1 VRDGGAGAG
10 ESGGVFDSVFGPDL
24 MALLTRE
31 VLRERAGAL
40 IAESCAW
47 AVGLSDQPH
56 HLRLRGRVVPTG
68 LTIGARAATGQLLS
82 GEEDGRLELGDARPG
97 SFQDVLNTVTAD
109 GTLIAE
115 HFDRE
120 VVEPF
125 VLDTCVQAAER
136 ARDTRA
142 AAWTELLDELGE
154 DGSDLV
160 EVVRAGEWEAPLR
173 IDAEHLVLAALGPVP
188 LVEVEAEG
196 LPLSLVRAAEAVT
209 RAAAPPPAAPLD
221 AARPDELAGA
231 LFLAEAALA
240 GSGLTVPVPLHQADR
255 LLDVLLAEGLLPEE
269 VPALLPHLAVEPRT
283 AAEVRATLAALGAGG
298 IG

>member
-1 VRDGGAGAG
+1 
-10 ESGGVFDSVFGPDL
+10 VFDSDFGPDL

-31 VLRERAGAL
+31 VLRERAAAL
-40 IAESCAW
+40 IAEACAW

-97 SFQDVLNTVTAD
+97 SFQDVLNAVTAD

-120 VVEPF
+120 VIDPF
-125 VLDTCVQAAER
+125 VLDTCLLAAER
-136 ARDTRA
+136 ARASRA
-142 AAWTELLDELGE
+142 GAWTELLDELGE

-160 EVVRAGEWEAPLR
+160 EVVRVGEWEAPLR
-173 IDAEHLVLAALGPVP
+173 IDAEHLVLAAIGGVP

-221 AARPDELAGA
+221 SPRLDDLAGA

-240 GSGLTVPVPLHQADR
+240 GSGLTVPVPPAQADR

-269 VPALLPHLAVEPRT
+269 VPALLPHLPVEPGT
-283 AAEVRATLAALGAGG
+283 AAELRATIATLGPGL
-298 IG
+298 